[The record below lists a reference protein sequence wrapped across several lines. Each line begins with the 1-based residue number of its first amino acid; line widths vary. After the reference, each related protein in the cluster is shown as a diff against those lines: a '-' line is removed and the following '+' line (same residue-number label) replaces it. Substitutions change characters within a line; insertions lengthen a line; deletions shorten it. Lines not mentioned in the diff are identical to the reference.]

1 MGKKNNSILPIIL
14 GGLLVGGIIYYL
26 WKRNVQGVDCD
37 VEDVVDYEVSYVPI
51 KKAVRVRKAVS
62 PKKKK
67 VGGALNTRQ
76 TQLYRYITKSNGLT
90 TSDMLKKFSSVTDR
104 TLRRDLNRLMASGII
119 VKSGSTK
126 SSKYYQSK

>member
-1 MGKKNNSILPIIL
+1 MKKDSNSIVPLII
-14 GGLLVGGIIYYL
+14 GGVVVGGIIYYL
-26 WKRNVQGVDCD
+26 WKRKVQSVDCD
-37 VEDVVDYEVSYVPI
+37 VEDVVDYEVSEAPI
-51 KKAVRVRKAVS
+51 KKAVRARKVVS

-67 VGGALNTRQ
+67 VGGALNARQ